1 MENALNAPRLFG
13 TNGIRG
19 VAGETITSEF
29 AYNIGSSISTINKG
43 TSILV
48 GRDGRVSSRML
59 VEGLIAGILAGGN
72 RVEDVGQ
79 ITTPGLQFLVKISG
93 QNSGVIVTASHNPPE
108 YNGFKIVDTDG
119 IEIPRAKEERV
130 EELVARKHWKTGR
143 VAGKRIFPSKPIEPY
158 LLSLQSHVSG
168 KNVDGMKIVVDTGN
182 GVAALTTPVL
192 LRRIGCQVVTLNDN
206 IDGRFPGRNSEPR
219 PENLGPLATMV
230 RQEGAAFGV
239 AHDGDGDRAMFVDE
253 KGVIHS
259 GDMSLT
265 LIEDEILRKNS
276 GAKVVT
282 PVNTSMS
289 AREVA
294 EKRHG
299 KLILTPVG
307 SINVARTMV
316 KEKAVLGGEENGGIF
331 YAPHQPVRD
340 GAMATV
346 LVLNA
351 ILENRVGLSKLMERL
366 PKFFMHKEKRECR
379 DERKASAIRRLREKL
394 GNSVTSTIDGVR
406 VDLDRG
412 WFLVRASGTE
422 PLIRIY
428 VEGRSEKDMTRIRD
442 EFNPLFDRSIGKS

>member
-1 MENALNAPRLFG
+1 MKAPRLFG

-19 VAGETITSEF
+19 VAGDTITSEF
-29 AYNIGSSISTINKG
+29 AYNIGSSIGAINKG
-43 TSILV
+43 IRIIV

-59 VEGLIAGILAGGN
+59 VEGMVGGILAGGN
-72 RVEDVGQ
+72 SVDDVGE

-93 QNSGVIVTASHNPPE
+93 RDAGVIVTASHNPPE

-130 EELVARKHWKTGR
+130 EELVARHYSGTSLAAGNR
-143 VAGKRIFPSKPIEPY
+143 VFPSKPIEPY
-158 LLSLQSHVSG
+158 LSSLEGHVARRD
-168 KNVDGMKIVVDTGN
+168 VDKMKVVVDTGN

-192 LRRIGCQVVTLNDN
+192 LRRIGCRVVTLNDN

-219 PENLGPLATMV
+219 PENLGPLASMV
-230 RQEGAAFGV
+230 KEEGAAFGV

-253 KGVIHS
+253 NGVIHS

-265 LIEDEILRKNS
+265 LIEDEILRKNR
-276 GAKVVT
+276 GAKIVT

-299 KLILTPVG
+299 KLVLTPVG
-307 SINVARTMV
+307 SINVARTMI
-316 KEKAVLGGEENGGIF
+316 KEKAILGGEENGGIF

-346 LVLNA
+346 LVLNS
-351 ILENRVGLSKLMERL
+351 ILENRLGLSKLMGRL
-366 PKFFMHKEKRECR
+366 PKFFMHKEKRKCDDRKKTGAIGKIR
-379 DERKASAIRRLREKL
+379 DKL
-394 GNSVTSTIDGVR
+394 GEMVTSTIDGVR

-422 PLIRIY
+422 PLVRIY
-428 VEGRSEKDMTRIRD
+428 VEGRSEKDMNGIRD
-442 EFNPLFDRSIGKS
+442 EFTPLFDRFIGKP

>member
-1 MENALNAPRLFG
+1 M
-13 TNGIRG
+13 
-19 VAGETITSEF
+19 
-29 AYNIGSSISTINKG
+29 
-43 TSILV
+43 
-48 GRDGRVSSRML
+48 GRDGRVSSQLL
-59 VEGLIAGILAGGN
+59 VEGMVGGILASGN
-72 RVEDVGQ
+72 SVDDVGL
-79 ITTPGLQFLVKISG
+79 ITTPGLQFLVKIDG
-93 QNSGVIVTASHNPPE
+93 GKGGVIVTASHNPPE
-108 YNGFKIVDTDG
+108 YNGFKIVDMDG

-130 EELVARKHWKTGR
+130 EELVARHNWKISR
-143 VAGKRIFPSKPIEPY
+143 VAGTRTFPSEPIEPY
-158 LLSLQSHVSG
+158 LSSLQSHVVG
-168 KNVDGMKIVVDTGN
+168 KNVARMKVVVDTGN

-192 LRRIGCQVVTLNDN
+192 LRRIGCHVVTLNDN

-219 PENLGPLATMV
+219 PENLGPLASLV
-230 RQEGAAFGV
+230 REEHAAFGV
-239 AHDGDGDRAMFVDE
+239 AHDGDGDRAIFVDE
-253 KGVIHS
+253 SGVIHS

-265 LIEDEILRKNS
+265 LIEDEILRKNR

-294 EKRHG
+294 EERHG

-316 KEKAVLGGEENGGIF
+316 KEKAILGGEENGGIF

-351 ILENRVGLSKLMERL
+351 ILENRVGLSKLMGRL
-366 PKFFMHKEKRECR
+366 PRFFMHKEKRECDDR
-379 DERKASAIRRLREKL
+379 RKVEAVRKIRERL
-394 GNSVTSTIDGVR
+394 GDRVTSTIDGVR

-422 PLIRIY
+422 PLVRIY
-428 VEGRSEKDMTRIRD
+428 VEGRSEKDMTSIRD
-442 EFNPLFDRSIGKS
+442 EFNPLFDRFIRKA